1 MNKNHLLPALLFV
14 LAACGGTASSASSS
28 SAPASS
34 SAPSSAPVDNNEY
47 RLVGNQSNIGGW
59 TAANAPVLTRATGTN
74 SFSITVDLY
83 KDAEWKIII
92 GTVYDGALSPTNS
105 TISIIDK
112 GVTWTKD
119 NLGAFI
125 VPADG
130 NTGAKSDGYS
140 GLNFVTLVDG
150 SYTLTFVS
158 LPVPSRALTI
168 TRNGNPIVP
177 PPTTLDFYLVGNFTT
192 PNWGEG
198 FVPANAFT
206 ETSVAGTFEKTLD
219 LLIGNEFKIV
229 RMLGTTP
236 TWLGA
241 PNVDITLLPSATP
254 VTIGGTDNFTV
265 SVHGNYKV
273 TLVNGAKPAVTFNRL
288 GNPIVPPPAPEVDP
302 ANWFLVGS
310 ITNDG
315 TDGSGWNPADKEF
328 AMTPVSGQTGVY
340 EITLSVNAGDLF
352 KVKTGDTW
360 TTGRDLGF
368 SAVTSVTT
376 TLFSNVDGNINSLV
390 SGKFRVTYAFAPS
403 AGTITIAPLGWIGY
417 ATVVTQGATSAS
429 IAYANV
435 PTADWARN
443 SQLRLTAPFDQTK
456 EGVEFDFTGKADDNY
471 LFKVEGPSGAS
482 ELMVKATGAEQK
494 LIVPVAQLN
503 ATQRA
508 ALNLFVIF
516 ARTDAST
523 GTIVVRDWKYV
534 DSVTPV
540 APTWL
545 AVGTQ
550 VSVVNN
556 VMTMTYTNTPGEFWN
571 QHAQIAVNAFD
582 GSKTSVTVPFTGV
595 ASQEYMF
602 KFEYPGHTNNVE
614 FRAVA
619 TGAAQTVI
627 MNLANL
633 TPEIRATINKFVVFS
648 TTTGASGSVT
658 VSPYY
663 YTPVWMAQGEGAT
676 AVMNGTAMT
685 FTYTA
690 RGEFYFQNAQIDVV
704 GFDGSKSSVTVS
716 FTGVAGQEYMFKFEY
731 PGHTNNV
738 EFRVVATGA
747 AQTAVL
753 NLAAFS
759 PEIRASFNK
768 FVVFNFI
775 KTEAGS
781 ITVTSWA
788 YTA

>member
-14 LAACGGTASSASSS
+14 LAACGGTASSSVAS
-28 SAPASS
+28 SAPGST

-59 TAANAPVLTRATGTN
+59 TAANAPTLTRATGTN

-92 GTVYDGALSPTNS
+92 GTAYDGALSPTNS

-119 NLGAFI
+119 NSGAFI

-168 TRNGNPIVP
+168 IRNGNPIVP

-192 PNWGEG
+192 PNWAEG

-241 PNVDITLLPSATP
+241 PSVDITLLPSATP

-288 GNPIVPPPAPEVDP
+288 GDPIVPPPAPEVDP
-302 ANWFLVGS
+302 ANWKIVG
-310 ITNDG
+310 T
-315 TDGSGWNPADKEF
+315 
-328 AMTPVSGQTGVY
+328 MTTPGFTPSDNSLPLLPVSGV
-340 EITLSVNAGDLF
+340 AGSYSIDLDLVLDSKF
-352 KVKTGDTW
+352 KVKTGDSW
-360 TTGRDLGF
+360 DTGRDLGF

-376 TLFSNVDGNINSLV
+376 GLFVSDGGDIKSLV
-390 SGKFRVTYAFAPS
+390 SGKFRVTFAFAPS

-429 IAYANV
+429 IAYVN
-435 PTADWARN
+435 PTPADYGKN

-471 LFKVEGPSGAS
+471 LFKVEGPLGNS
-482 ELMVKATGAEQK
+482 ELLVKATGAEQK
-494 LIVPVAQLN
+494 LIVPVVQLN

-540 APTWL
+540 APVWE
-545 AVGTQ
+545 AVG
-550 VSVVNN
+550 S
-556 VMTMTYTNTPGEFWN
+556 
-571 QHAQIAVNAFD
+571 
-582 GSKTSVTVPFTGV
+582 
-595 ASQEYMF
+595 
-602 KFEYPGHTNNVE
+602 
-614 FRAVA
+614 
-619 TGAAQTVI
+619 
-627 MNLANL
+627 
-633 TPEIRATINKFVVFS
+633 
-648 TTTGASGSVT
+648 GAS
-658 VSPYY
+658 VS
-663 YTPVWMAQGEGAT
+663 
-676 AVMNGTAMT
+676 MNDTAMT
-685 FTYTA
+685 FTYTT
-690 RGEFYFQNAQIDVV
+690 RSG
-704 GFDGSKSSVTVS
+704 GFWDQYAKLPVFGYDSSKTSLTVS
-716 FTGVAGQEYMFKFEY
+716 FTGVAGQEYMFK
-731 PGHTNNV
+731 V
-738 EFRVVATGA
+738 EFVGGNREFIVTATGV
-747 AQTAVL
+747 AQTTTLDLSAL
-753 NLAAFS
+753 TPEQRGLINL
-759 PEIRASFNK
+759 
-768 FVVFNFI
+768 FVVFSYVKEN
-775 KTEAGS
+775 AGS
-781 ITVTSWA
+781 ITVNSWA